1 MTGQP
6 LRAARALSVA
16 VVGLEGLLVEVESAL
31 HQGLPGVQLI
41 GLPDTAAAEAR
52 ERVRAAVIATGLTW
66 PSLRLVVNLRPADVR
81 KSGSAFDVAVAVA
94 VLLAA
99 GLATD
104 RRAENRV
111 HLGELGLDGTVH
123 PVHGVLPAVAAAVA
137 AGHPEVV
144 VPSENVPE
152 AELVPG
158 ARVTGVRHLSEVA
171 HGYGAEGVRMLQPVA
186 LERSTP
192 APVAEP
198 AAKDLADVIGQE
210 QARHALEV
218 AAAGGHHLFLSG
230 PPGAGKSM
238 LAARLPSLL
247 PDLDDAA
254 AVEVTTVHSVAGTYR
269 SSSGLIRRPPYE
281 APHHTASKAAI
292 IGGGSRTLQP
302 GAVVRAHRGVL
313 LLDEA
318 AEFPRT
324 VLDTLRQPIEE
335 GQVVLARA
343 SQRAIFPCRVQLV
356 LAANPCPCG
365 WASGKALRCRC
376 TPKAL
381 RDYAGKLSGPL
392 LDRVDIRVDVA
403 AVPRAQL
410 LSSRRG
416 ETSATVAAR
425 VAAARAAQAERWKD
439 TPWRTNAEVDGPW
452 LRDYTGRID
461 PHLLTPLKRVA
472 DTPELSMRGVD
483 RVVRVAWTLADLHGL
498 EHPGPAELGAALTL
512 RNRDLDA

>member
-16 VVGLEGLLVEVESAL
+16 LVGLEGLLVEVETAL

-66 PSLRLVVNLRPADVR
+66 PSLRLVVNLRPANLR

-99 GLATD
+99 GLVTD
-104 RRAENRV
+104 RRAEHRV

-123 PVHGVLPAVAAAVA
+123 PVPGVLPAVAAAVA
-137 AGHPEVV
+137 AGYPDVV
-144 VPSENVPE
+144 VPNENMSE

-158 ARVTGVRHLSEVA
+158 ARVTGVRHLSELA
-171 HGYGAEGVRMLQPVA
+171 RAYGAEDVRMLQPIS
-186 LERSTP
+186 LEVGSSAP
-192 APVAEP
+192 AAEP

-238 LAARLPSLL
+238 LAARLPGLL

-269 SSSGLIRRPPYE
+269 PSSGLIRRPPYE

-302 GAVVRAHRGVL
+302 GAAVRAHRGVL
-313 LLDEA
+313 FLDEA
-318 AEFPRT
+318 GEFPRT
-324 VLDTLRQPIEE
+324 VLDTLRQPVEE
-335 GQVVLARA
+335 GHVVLARA
-343 SQRAIFPCRVQLV
+343 SQTATFPCRVQLV

-365 WASGKALRCRC
+365 WASGKGLRCRC
-376 TPKAL
+376 SPKAL

-410 LSSRRG
+410 LGDRTG
-416 ETSATVAAR
+416 EPSATVAAR
-425 VAAARAAQAERWKD
+425 VATARAAQAERWKT

-452 LRDYTGRID
+452 LRAYTRRID
-461 PHLLTPLKRVA
+461 PRLLAPLQRGS
-472 DTPELSMRGVD
+472 DTAELSMRGVD
-483 RVVRVAWTLADLHGL
+483 RVVRVAWTLADLQGL
-498 EHPGPAELGAALTL
+498 EHPGPGEIGAALTL